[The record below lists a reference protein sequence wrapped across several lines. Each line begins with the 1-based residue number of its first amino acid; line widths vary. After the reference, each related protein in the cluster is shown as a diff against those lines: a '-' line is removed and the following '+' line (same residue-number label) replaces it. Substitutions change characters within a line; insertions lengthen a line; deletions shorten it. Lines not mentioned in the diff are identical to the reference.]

1 MWRSLCVLVYVLL
14 HNRLIDAIF
23 TISTRE
29 TDMQRYRADKSE
41 IQQDGARVWRA
52 EWMGGPTLAKIENCR
67 LNLAGEPRRTVY
79 ITGEPDTWFSIPA
92 ATRYLGKYV
101 KGYVTG
107 DDEGNLVF
115 RHVYY

>member
-1 MWRSLCVLVYVLL
+1 VTNSAEPRAAPIYLAL
-14 HNRLIDAIF
+14 
-23 TISTRE
+23 TKKEQGT
-29 TDMQRYRADKSE
+29 MQRYRADTSYNQK
-41 IQQDGARVWRA
+41 DGAVIWNTN
-52 EWMGGPTLAKIENCR
+52 WMGGPTLAKIENCR
-67 LNLAGEPRRTVY
+67 LNLSGEPRRTVY
-79 ITGEPDTWFSIPA
+79 ITGEPDTFFTIPA

>member
-1 MWRSLCVLVYVLL
+1 V
-14 HNRLIDAIF
+14 RLDNLGE
-23 TISTRE
+23 SK
-29 TDMQRYRADKSE
+29 MQKYRADKSE
-41 IQQDGARVWRA
+41 IQADGAKVWRT

-79 ITGEPDTWFSIPA
+79 ITGEPDTFFSIPA

-101 KGYVTG
+101 KGYVMG